1 MLPSAGEFDSTTDPV
16 PVEVVTPVPPFATAR
31 VPANVTAP
39 VVAVFGVRPVVPAL
53 KEVTPPPPPDWA
65 TQEVTPAP
73 SVDRTYPLVP
83 AEVGK
88 VSVQVPA
95 AAAVLTV
102 TVPEDEPFRPNDE
115 ALRVVKAPVVGV
127 VAPTVPLMLIEA
139 VPVALVSVMAE
150 GVPKLG
156 VINVGLVASTLS
168 PLPVFVTLTMFLL
181 ESSAS
186 AVLAVSAERFVVPFT
201 VRPVLQVVFPAK

>member
-1 MLPSAGEFDSTTDPV
+1 
-16 PVEVVTPVPPFATAR
+16 
-31 VPANVTAP
+31 
-39 VVAVFGVRPVVPAL
+39 
-53 KEVTPPPPPDWA
+53 
-65 TQEVTPAP
+65 
-73 SVDRTYPLVP
+73 VP
-83 AEVGK
+83 AEVGR

-102 TVPEDEPFRPNDE
+102 TVPEVEPFRPKDE
-115 ALRVVKAPVVGV
+115 ALRVVKSPVFRV

-201 VRPVLQVVFPAK
+201 VRPVLQVVFPAKGVWQIRVWF

>member
-1 MLPSAGEFDSTTDPV
+1 VGEVDSTTDPV

-65 TQEVTPAP
+65 IQEVTPAP

-95 AAAVLTV
+95 SAAVLSV
-102 TVPEDEPFRPNDE
+102 TVPDDEPFKPNDE
-115 ALRVVKAPVVGV
+115 AL
-127 VAPTVPLMLIEA
+127 
-139 VPVALVSVMAE
+139 
-150 GVPKLG
+150 G
-156 VINVGLVASTLS
+156 VISVGLVASTLL

-186 AVLAVSAERFVVPFT
+186 AVLAVRAERLVVPFT
-201 VRPVLQVVFPAK
+201 VRFVLQVVLPAK